1 MRLIVATKNKDK
13 FREIKIILRGSGL
26 PIISLNELEKKFR
39 IIEDGKTFQ
48 ENAFKKALSV
58 SRHYKDNYVLGEDS
72 GLEVNYLNDAPG
84 IYAKRYSGPKATYKS
99 NNKKLLKNLKGV
111 PAKKRGAAFRCCLV
125 LACNGKRIKV
135 FEGRL
140 QGRIF
145 DKARGENGFGYD
157 PVFYL
162 THYKK
167 TVAQLLPATKNK
179 ISHRAK
185 AFKKLRRYLEKLTP
199 TRCSRCLQVRGDKI
213 V

>member
-13 FREIKIILRGSGL
+13 FREIKIILRGLGL
-26 PIISLNELEKKFR
+26 PVISLKELKRKFQ
-39 IIEDGKTFQ
+39 IIENGKTFQ
-48 ENAFKKALSV
+48 ENAFKKALPV

-72 GLEVNYLNDAPG
+72 GLEVDYLNGAPG

-111 PAKKRGAAFRCCLV
+111 PAKKRGAVFRCCLV
-125 LACNGKRIKV
+125 LVRGQEVIKAFDGKLK
-135 FEGRL
+135 
-140 QGRIF
+140 GRII
-145 DKARGENGFGYD
+145 KEAMGQNGFGYD

-167 TVAQLLPATKNK
+167 TAAQLLPSVKNK

-185 AFKKLRRYLEKLTP
+185 AFKKLRRYLEKLTY
-199 TRCSRCLQVRGDKI
+199 
-213 V
+213 

>member
-13 FREIKIILRGSGL
+13 FKEIKGILRGLGVS
-26 PIISLNELEKKFR
+26 IVSLNELEKKFH
-39 IIEDGKTFQ
+39 IVENGKTFQ
-48 ENAFKKALSV
+48 ENAFKKALPV

-72 GLEVNYLNDAPG
+72 GLEVNYLNGAPG
-84 IYAKRYSGPKATYKS
+84 IYAKRYSGQKATYKS

-125 LACNGKRIKV
+125 LACNGKLVKV

-140 QGRIF
+140 QGRVS
-145 DKARGENGFGYD
+145 DKARGDNGFGYD

-162 THYKK
+162 SCYKK
-167 TVAQLLPATKNK
+167 TVAQLPLSTKNK
-179 ISHRAK
+179 IRDRKS
-185 AFKKLRRYLEKLTP
+185 
-199 TRCSRCLQVRGDKI
+199 V